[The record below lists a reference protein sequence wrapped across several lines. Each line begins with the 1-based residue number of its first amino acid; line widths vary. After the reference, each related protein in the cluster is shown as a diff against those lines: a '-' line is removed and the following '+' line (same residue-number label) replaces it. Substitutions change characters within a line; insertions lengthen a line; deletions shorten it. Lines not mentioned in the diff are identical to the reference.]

1 MNRIFNINKYARIG
15 VLAAVLTSP
24 YALAQESSV
33 AQMSFSD
40 LIARAEYAIENNE
53 HSAAIPVLK
62 EIIARAG
69 ELDDDDARK
78 SVQMAR
84 LQLGSASLKLTRF
97 TDARTYAKA
106 YLAGNPVEDRMAAL
120 QIVSQAAM
128 AEKNWEELKQYADMM
143 LAEQAGL
150 KDTETARQFLLQ
162 ALFGLREY
170 QAALELLPEV
180 MNSTNDPDRI
190 LAYRIIKIRCLFETG
205 RIDELITL
213 LPVMFRGDSRE
224 NISLNLTLLRMGDQ
238 LFDRTEYRKALA
250 IYRLVMPKTDLLR
263 RQREKL
269 EAYQSE
275 RGVDAAKI
283 EESEQALKQ
292 LQSVP
297 DYDIHIAFR
306 AAQIY
311 SEQKRFWEAVVLF
324 EQLYKKHPEKDQGK
338 AAYFQKVLVLFTLGA
353 DEEAV
358 AESIDYLE
366 SNPSGL
372 YPRLICTRLAQ
383 HYVQQGALD
392 KALALGSRFADQWTP
407 PADEPEL
414 AQETD
419 LRYLFSFA
427 HFKLGDYE
435 EAYDAFDRVIQM
447 APDSQAAIDSNY
459 WKAMCRLLQQN
470 YEVAY
475 EQFMNYRQRWP
486 RASFAPAALFRA
498 GVCRFGLEDYTESK
512 RLLKTFIDEYPS
524 DAQMPEALSMYG
536 DLLAADGRID
546 AALAHYQ
553 RALKIVE
560 ENVSRTT
567 DPMLKKQMV
576 APATYAVL
584 QAAQALEADAGAY
597 AEQEQFETAEMKYR
611 RIIQWME
618 RYMKSFGEN
627 GSLAEAVFWIGK
639 AQVELGNPAQAVAS
653 YLDTVIEY
661 GTDPSR
667 EGVTEILFDLADII
681 RNRLPS
687 DQFQPTVAAIQDAR
701 NRAASR
707 TLQIR
712 LDVLLAELE
721 GTGAALGRRLLERE
735 KTLDDVPQSGL
746 ALMSSALMEQNDY
759 SRSKEFFDHFA
770 EHYKS
775 SPFRVTAYQLRAE
788 DLYAQGDLDGA
799 YTLAEEALGLYGAIS
814 ETGWAQLM
822 KGKIELARAEPEEA
836 VKTFHLIFKVPAWR
850 GPIAAEAMFRMAEA
864 REQQGN
870 CKKAY
875 ALFERTYL
883 LYKAYD
889 DGRWAAEGYLRGA
902 ECLEKMD
909 RPAAA
914 RNVYRAMLLDKYV
927 RDLPQAEQAKR
938 VLGPEETAA
947 LLAGS
952 TNTMETV
959 EKESD
964 E

>member
-1 MNRIFNINKYARIG
+1 MNNLFRINKYAVIG
-15 VLAAVLTSP
+15 VLAAMLTSQH
-24 YALAQESSV
+24 ALAQQPPVS
-33 AQMSFSD
+33 QMSFSD
-40 LIARAEYAIENNE
+40 LIARAEYFIENNE
-53 HSAAIPVLK
+53 NSAVIPVLK
-62 EIIARAG
+62 EIISRAG
-69 ELDDDDARK
+69 QMDHEGARK

-84 LQLGSASLKLTRF
+84 LQLGSAYLKLRRF
-97 TDARTYAKA
+97 SDARTYAKQ

-128 AEKNWEELKQYADMM
+128 AEENWEELKQYADRM
-143 LAEQAGL
+143 LAAKAGL

-170 QAALELLPEV
+170 EAALELLPEV
-180 MNSTNDPDRI
+180 LDSATDPDRI

-213 LPVMFRGDSRE
+213 LPVLFRGDSRE
-224 NISLNLTLLRMGDQ
+224 DVSLNLTLLRMGDR

-250 IYRLVMPKTDLLR
+250 IYRLVMPKADLLR
-263 RQREKL
+263 RQQEKL
-269 EAYQSE
+269 DAYKSA
-275 RGVDAAKI
+275 RGVEPVKI
-283 EESEQALKQ
+283 EEGEQTLER

-324 EQLYKKHPEKDQGK
+324 EQLYKNHPEKDQGK
-338 AAYFQKVLVLFTLGA
+338 AAYFQKVLVLFTVGA
-353 DEEAV
+353 DEEAI
-358 AESIDYLE
+358 AESIRYLE
-366 SNPSGL
+366 NNQSGL
-372 YPRLICTRLAQ
+372 YPRLICTRLARY
-383 HYVQQGALD
+383 YVQQGAMD
-392 KALALGSRFADQWTP
+392 KALALGPRFADQWKP
-407 PADEPEL
+407 PADETER

-419 LRYLFSFA
+419 LRYLLSFA
-427 HFKLGDYE
+427 HFRIGEYE
-435 EAYDAFDRVIQM
+435 EAFHAFDRVIQM
-447 APDSQAAIDSNY
+447 SPDSQAAVDSNY
-459 WKAMCRLLQQN
+459 WKAMCRLLQQK

-498 GVCRFGLEDYTESK
+498 GVCRFGLEDYAGAK
-512 RLLKTFIDEYPS
+512 RLLETFIEEYPS
-524 DAQMPEALSMYG
+524 DAQLPEALSMYS
-536 DLLAADGRID
+536 DLLAADGEID
-546 AALAHYQ
+546 EALASYE
-553 RALKIVE
+553 RALEIVE
-560 ENVSRTT
+560 ENFSRTT

-584 QAAQALEADAGAY
+584 QAAQALQADAEAY
-597 AEQEQFETAEMKYR
+597 AGQGEEETARSKYR

-618 RYMKSFGEN
+618 RYIEHFGET

-639 AQVELGNPAQAVAS
+639 AQVELGKPGQAVAS

-681 RNRLPS
+681 RNRLPD
-687 DQFQPTVAAIQDAR
+687 DQFERTVQSVRAARD
-701 NRAASR
+701 RAASR

-721 GTGAALGRRLLERE
+721 GTRAELGRRLLERE
-735 KTLDDVPQSGL
+735 KTLDDVPQAGL
-746 ALMSSALMEQNDY
+746 ALMCSALMEQNDY
-759 SRSKEFFDHFA
+759 SRSEEFFNHFA
-770 EHYKS
+770 EHYKT
-775 SPFRVTAYQLRAE
+775 SPFRVTVYQMRAE
-788 DLYAQGDLDGA
+788 DLYAQGNPDAA
-799 YTLAEEALGLYGAIS
+799 YALAEEALGLYGAIS

-822 KGKIELARAEPEEA
+822 KGKIESARGEFQQA
-836 VKTFHLIFKVPAWR
+836 VKTFNLIFKVPAWR
-850 GPIAAEAMFRMAEA
+850 GPVAAEAMFRMAEA
-864 REQQGN
+864 WERQEN
-870 CKKAY
+870 YKKAY

-883 LYKAYD
+883 LYKAYA
-889 DGRWAAEGYLRGA
+889 DGKWAAEAYLHGA
-902 ECLEKMD
+902 ECLEKMG
-909 RPAAA
+909 RPVAA

-927 RDLPQAEQAKR
+927 RDLPQAEQAEH

-947 LLAGS
+947 LLAGD

-959 EKESD
+959 EKES
-964 E
+964 EE